1 MPTSPF
7 GSVVV
12 VIVTP
17 ATIVMDR
24 GWAAEVAPVV
34 SLTVTLKDALPAVGV
49 PLMTPVDE
57 FKERPAGS
65 DPLLTVQLL

>member
-1 MPTSPF
+1 M
-7 GSVVV
+7 
-12 VIVTP
+12 
-17 ATIVMDR
+17 VMER

-57 FKERPAGS
+57 FNERPAGS